1 MEIKV
6 HYSGKKSSPS
16 GLSELRHDLLTGDWV
31 VVATA
36 RARRPEQFIAHDR
49 PQPVYD
55 PLQDPFADPE
65 ASGQEKD
72 VLIYR
77 DSVGEWT
84 TRVFPNKYPAF
95 APNAIPHDLSEG
107 PYFAMSGFGYH
118 EIVVTRHPQRH
129 FALLRTEE
137 LAEVIDAYQE
147 RYRELMTQRSIRSIN
162 IIHNHGE
169 RAGASV
175 IHPHSQIFATTV
187 LPPIVRQEI
196 AEAER
201 YWKQNHVS
209 LFDIIAEY
217 EIETKARVIYHNDD
231 FLVYCPFASERA
243 FEVRI
248 LPRKAQPYFER
259 LVPSQKQSLADA
271 LSMALRVLHLALDN
285 PDYNFYFHTAP
296 CDGASHDH
304 YAWHIDI
311 LPHTSVPGGFEF
323 STSIEISTIRPEDAA
338 AYLRA
343 KVGEAQQMDA

>member
-6 HYSGKKSSPS
+6 NYNTKKSSPS

-31 VVATA
+31 IIATT
-36 RARRPEQFIAHDR
+36 RARRPEQFIVHDR
-49 PQPVYD
+49 PQTTYD
-55 PLQDPFADPE
+55 AASDPFADPE

-72 VLIYR
+72 ALIYR
-77 DSVGEWT
+77 DGTGEWT

-95 APNAIPHDLSEG
+95 TPDPPPHDLSEG
-107 PYFAMSGFGYH
+107 PYFAMSGFGHH
-118 EIVVTRHPQRH
+118 EVVVTRHPERH

-147 RYRELMTQRSIRSIN
+147 RYRELMTQRSIRAVN

-169 RAGASV
+169 RAGASLV
-175 IHPHSQIFATTV
+175 HPHSQIFATTV
-187 LPPIVRQEI
+187 LSPIVRQEL

-201 YWKQNHVS
+201 YWKQNHIS
-209 LFDIIAEY
+209 LFD
-217 EIETKARVIYHNDD
+217 VIVEHEMESNVRTIYFNDD

-259 LVPSQKQSLADA
+259 LSPSQKHSLAAA
-271 LSMALRVLHLALDN
+271 LGIALRVLHLALDN

-296 CDGASHDH
+296 CDGAAHDH
-304 YAWHIDI
+304 YSWHIDI

-323 STSIEISTIRPEDAA
+323 STSIEISTIKPEDAA

-343 KVGEAQQMDA
+343 KVSDAQRMDA